1 MKPSRANRRSH
12 GLVMQRHRPTV
23 ADVVFSAGESGNHE
37 ASRGTS
43 DRVACLRCCCL
54 VNRETVK
61 PDSLP
66 RGDGETLALSAGRQ
80 ERFVA
85 LLSTGKQGLREIIVP
100 SPYAQALQWGA
111 CVSHFGWYQGRQRQV
126 SGSNS
131 WPSAMLWFVTE
142 SELLL
147 KGREIGWRV
156 TCGASMFR
164 LGPCNTLPGVHAQ
177 QAPDSLCTP
186 LPCS

>member
-1 MKPSRANRRSH
+1 M
-12 GLVMQRHRPTV
+12 
-23 ADVVFSAGESGNHE
+23 FSAGESGNHE

-66 RGDGETLALSAGRQ
+66 RGEWGNPGPFGRTAGVTRHTAVHGEAGL
-80 ERFVA
+80 EGDNSSFA
-85 LLSTGKQGLREIIVP
+85 H
-100 SPYAQALQWGA
+100 AQALQWGA
-111 CVSHFGWYQGRQRQV
+111 CVGHFGRHQGRQRQV
-126 SGSNS
+126 SGNNS
-131 WPSAMLWFVTE
+131 WSSAMLWFVTE